1 MVVELWGAQKC
12 GMKSLLE
19 AREGT
24 APEGD
29 AVMPIGTLP
38 GGSAHL
44 IAHNH
49 PTGQTY
55 CSPQWRMERLITGEV
70 KK

>member
-1 MVVELWGAQKC
+1 MDLCGAQKC
-12 GMKSLLE
+12 GMKNLLE
-19 AREGT
+19 ALEGT

-29 AVMPIGTLP
+29 AVTSTGTLP
-38 GGSAHL
+38 GGSVHV

-49 PTGQTY
+49 PMGRTY
-55 CSPQWRMERLITGEV
+55 CSPQWCMERLITGEV